1 MHNLLSTGEVRY
13 PVSLVNIFC
22 GQLVCGKSDTA
33 ISVVKNTLAKS
44 PNCRYKLILN
54 ENSGSDKRFWPAI
67 SGVLIVKLKNSK
79 IAIIGGSGFIGRQ
92 IVERLAR
99 EGARVIVLTRNADR
113 AKFLRPMGSPG
124 QIVLISGQATDDAML
139 EQVIENADAVINTVG
154 ILAESG
160 KQRFA
165 SLQAELPAR
174 IGRIIANQAN
184 KTNTAPRMIQLSAI
198 GADAGSNSRYARTKA
213 EGEAGLCRAFP
224 DATILRPSLVFGAGD
239 GFFNRFA
246 GMAMTAPALP
256 VIGGGTNR
264 IQPVYVGDVA
274 NAVVNALKDDRTAG
288 KVYELGGPIVMSFRD
303 AMDFLLTCIKRKR
316 KLVHVPFPVMHL
328 AATAL
333 SILPQPPVTNDQ
345 LKLLKKDN
353 VVSDDALTLADLGI
367 VPTAMDVI
375 VPAYLER
382 YKPGG
387 QFSIS

>member
-1 MHNLLSTGEVRY
+1 MHGLLSTGEVRY
-13 PVSLVNIFC
+13 LISLVNIFC
-22 GQLVCGKSDTA
+22 GQIVCGKSDTT
-33 ISVVKNTLAKS
+33 IGVVKNTLAKS
-44 PNCRYKLILN
+44 PNCRYRLIIN
-54 ENSGSDKRFWPAI
+54 ENLVSDKLFWPAI
-67 SGVLIVKLKNSK
+67 SGVLNVKLKNSK

-92 IVERLAR
+92 IVEKLAR
-99 EGARVIVLTRNADR
+99 EGARVIVMTRNTDR
-113 AKFLRPMGSPG
+113 AKFLRPMGGPG
-124 QIVLISGQATDDAML
+124 QIALISGKATDDAML

-165 SLQAELPAR
+165 SLQAELPTR

-184 KTNTAPRMIQLSAI
+184 KTHTAPRMIQLSAI

-213 EGEAGLCRAFP
+213 EGEAGLWRGFP

-256 VIGGGTNR
+256 VIGGGTNL

-274 NAVVNALKDDRTAG
+274 SAVVNALKDDRTTG
-288 KVYELGGPIVMSFRD
+288 KVYELGGPRVMSFHE
-303 AMDFLLTCIKRKR
+303 AMDFLLKCIKRNR
-316 KLVHVPFPVMHL
+316 KLVNVPFPVMHL

-353 VVSDDALTLADLGI
+353 VVSEDALTLADLGI
-367 VPTAMDVI
+367 EPTAMDLI